1 MSSAPHIPLD
11 LPRRVMRRALAVAA
25 LTLLAAVALGLAR
38 TDADIDGEVRAAM
51 SLAATMERLARAGE
65 LSDAQL
71 VAVLAARD
79 DETPLRHLS
88 LSLRDGTG
96 RLRSYKGMESLHLE
110 ARRPVNDWWWVHL
123 CRNYLTSHAAR
134 ESWREQV
141 RHVLLW

>member
-1 MSSAPHIPLD
+1 MTEARVPLD

-25 LTLLAAVALGLAR
+25 LTLLAAIALGLAHR
-38 TDADIDGEVRAAM
+38 CRHRRRGARDVAGRDHGAPRA
-51 SLAATMERLARAGE
+51 RRR

-96 RLRSYKGMESLHLE
+96 RLIVGRLPEPTNSIVVETLTDWH
-110 ARRPVNDWWWVHL
+110 RR
-123 CRNYLTSHAAR
+123 
-134 ESWREQV
+134 WRPAWPSS
-141 RHVLLW
+141 R